1 MVVNIIRRQIVIHP
15 FYGNLY
21 GYRNYYIF
29 GPYQK
34 VELDTGT
41 FNLFYN

>member
-1 MVVNIIRRQIVIHP
+1 MVINVIRRQIVIHP
-15 FYGNLY
+15 IYA
-21 GYRNYYIF
+21 YRNYYIF

-34 VELDTGT
+34 VELDIAI